1 MGVFDDLGSTVS
13 SAVDSASAAVSGIT
27 SNISNAV
34 SAVEGGLA
42 SGLSAVKDGLGGLGN
57 LGSGLSLDGIVGGIG
72 SAFGGIASL
81 LKSAVQPLTDVKK
94 LPLPNPLFD
103 YASYTYQIG
112 LAALTQ
118 AEINDPDNT
127 YRKGK
132 VGRLLAKSANIDPNN
147 RPQTAYGKFDF
158 YIEDLTFTSQ
168 IAFEKSSNSNLTGA
182 IKFKIIEPYSMGM
195 FFLACQQLA
204 QQKNPATGKPEWGN
218 WRVAPWLLTIEFRGN
233 TETGLITTIPRTSR
247 YIPIRMTQLAMR
259 VTEKGAEYDVTGQ
272 VDNHGAL
279 ANSNTKF
286 KSDHAIRGRTVQE
299 MLQIGE
305 KSLQNVLNKKLQDV
319 ADANGIEHPDKM
331 LILFPADRS
340 SAASGSV
347 STEENK
353 DGATTD
359 VNAQSVYNKLG
370 VSVVDG
376 QLIQSATST
385 NKIGLASMAFDDK
398 RKADTPIGK
407 DNDVYDDKGNL
418 KRGQNTVDPAVSD
431 MKFTQDSDVTNAIN
445 QVIMQSNYIISS
457 LDPAALTPE
466 GYRTWW
472 NIDVQLYSIGPEN
485 KATGEKPKLIV
496 YRVLEYMVHNSSG
509 PVPSHT
515 KPKGYPMLDKQAV
528 KEYNYIYTGKNTDV
542 IRFDIK
548 FEGNFNNAM
557 TADGF
562 SGTMDNKTAAQSSS
576 NEADKKPPQVKSLP
590 QGQEPDTTPG
600 VFGVPGNIFSG
611 IVSVT
616 DKFGGGGLETQAVR
630 SARLFHDTITKGRD
644 MNKLELEI
652 IGDPYFIVQS
662 GQGNYTSK
670 HSQFYN
676 LCADGSIDFQSGE
689 VDILVNFRTPVDINQ
704 GTGLYDFGKNNA
716 TAPLEGFSGLYV
728 VRRIENTFKG
738 GNFTQKLI
746 GNRRPNYESKKEP
759 TNDQVFANRT
769 KVNPKD
775 AN

>member
-1 MGVFDDLGSTVS
+1 MGFFDDAGATIS
-13 SAVDSASAAVSGIT
+13 SAVDSASTAVSGVT
-27 SNISNAV
+27 SSISNAV
-34 SAVEGGLA
+34 TAVEGGLA
-42 SGLSAVKDGLGGLGN
+42 SGLSAVKDGIGGLSN
-57 LGSGLSLDGIVGGIG
+57 LGSGLSLDGVIG
-72 SAFGGIASL
+72 NISSAFGGIASL
-81 LKSAVQPLTDVKK
+81 VKSAVKPLPNVK

-103 YASYTYQIG
+103 YASYTYQIS
-112 LAALTQ
+112 LATLTQ
-118 AEINDPDNT
+118 AEINSPDTT
-127 YRKGK
+127 YRTGK

-168 IAFEKSSNSNLTGA
+168 IGFEKGSNSNLTSA

-195 FFLACQQLA
+195 FFLAAQQLA

-218 WRVAPWLLTIEFRGN
+218 WRVAPWLLIIQFRGN
-233 TETGLITTIPRTSR
+233 TEIGQITTIPGTSR
-247 YIPIRMTQLAMR
+247 YIPIRMTQLVMN
-259 VTEKGAEYDVTGQ
+259 VTEQGAVYDVTGQ
-272 VDNHGAL
+272 VDNHAAL
-279 ANSNTKF
+279 SNANTKF
-286 KSDHAIRGRTVQE
+286 KSDHAVRGNTVQE
-299 MLQIGE
+299 MLQKGE
-305 KSLQNVLNKKLQDV
+305 KSLQAVMNKKLQDV
-319 ADANGIEHPDKM
+319 ADANGIENPDKM
-331 LILFPADRS
+331 LFLFPADRS
-340 SAASGSV
+340 SAGVTGSG
-347 STEENK
+347 ENS

-359 VNAQSVYNKLG
+359 VNAQAVYAKLG

-376 QLIQSATST
+376 ELIQSATNT
-385 NKIGLASMAFDDK
+385 NKIGLASMSFDDT
-398 RKADTPIGK
+398 RKADAPVGK

-418 KRGQNTVDPAVSD
+418 KRGKNTVNPTVTD
-431 MKFTQDSDVTNAIN
+431 MKFSQDTDITNAIN
-445 QVIMQSNYIISS
+445 QVIMQSSYVTSS

-472 NIDVQLYSIGPEN
+472 NIDVQMYPIGPEN

-509 PVPSHT
+509 PVPSET
-515 KPKGYPMLDKQAV
+515 KPYGYTNLAKQAV

-542 IRFDIK
+542 IKFEIK
-548 FEGNFNNAM
+548 FESNFQNAM

-576 NEADKKPPQVKSLP
+576 AEKEKNPQNRSLP
-590 QGQEPDTTPG
+590 AGQEPDTTLG
-600 VFGVPGNIFSG
+600 VFGTAINKFTRILSG
-611 IVSVT
+611 T
-616 DKFGGGGLETQAVR
+616 DKAGGGGLETQAVR

-644 MNKLELEI
+644 MNDLNLEI

-676 LCADGSIDFQSGE
+676 LAADGSIDFQSGE
-689 VDILVNFRTPVDINQ
+689 VDIMVNFRTPVDINQ

-716 TAPLEGFSGLYV
+716 TAPLEGFSGLYQI
-728 VRRIENTFKG
+728 RRIENTFRS

-759 TNDQVFANRT
+759 TKEQVYATRT
-769 KVNPKD
+769 QNNSKD
-775 AN
+775 ENSKEK